1 MGLVGCGVMGSMMW
15 LWGQLWGRSWGYGV
29 SCGFG
34 LCPPQV
40 LPVATATAAVG
51 VGLRGSEGNLALGAS
66 ILETGAAML
75 EASTAILKPGAA
87 ILSGRSVEELGGGGG
102 GGGGWEEVST

>member
-75 EASTAILKPGAA
+75 EASAAILKPGAA
-87 ILSGRSVEELGGGGG
+87 ILSGRSVEELGGGGE
-102 GGGGWEEVST
+102 EEVST